1 MEKELFS
8 FVANAMAGEQDASG
22 LVTYASTFESGWH
35 AQIIFVM
42 AHSFDEAK
50 EIAMVKAAAEGWGFV
65 KLLRGKA
72 LVIEDLDQIENEA
85 IRNSAETALQEGY
98 AFVTYADQIK
108 PDA

>member
-50 EIAMVKAAAEGWGFV
+50 EIAMVKAAAEVG
-65 KLLRGKA
+65 A
-72 LVIEDLDQIENEA
+72 L
-85 IRNSAETALQEGY
+85 
-98 AFVTYADQIK
+98 
-108 PDA
+108 